1 MNYLETNK
9 LLNDS
14 QYGFRRKRSTK
25 MASTMF
31 CDNIPRK
38 IYKGNSV
45 GAVYIDLSKVFDTIS
60 HAILLNK
67 LISYEIKGRELVS

>member
-14 QYGFRRKRSTK
+14 QYGLDENTTK

-31 CDNIPRK
+31 CDNIARK
-38 IYKGNSV
+38 IEKGNLV
-45 GAVYIDLSKVFDTIS
+45 DAVYIDLSKVFDTIS